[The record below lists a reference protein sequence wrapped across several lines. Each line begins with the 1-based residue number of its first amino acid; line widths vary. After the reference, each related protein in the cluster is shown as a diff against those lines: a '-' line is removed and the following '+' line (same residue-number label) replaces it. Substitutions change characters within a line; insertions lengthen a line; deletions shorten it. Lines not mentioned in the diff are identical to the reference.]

1 MTKKLI
7 VLGLLA
13 ILAAG
18 CSAVDKLTGQTDD
31 TVLPGQREDA
41 VPGKTQFPQQ
51 SDAAPSPS
59 TQPDTS
65 TTAPEPVEPAE
76 KCADDDPNCTT
87 PQDGTFS
94 DPQ

>member
-13 ILAAG
+13 FLAAG
-18 CSAVDKLTGQTDD
+18 CGAVNKLTGQSDD

-51 SDAAPSPS
+51 SDSAPAPSSPQE
-59 TQPDTS
+59 TA
-65 TTAPEPVEPAE
+65 TTAPEPAE
-76 KCADDDPNCTT
+76 KCAADDPSCATS
-87 PQDGTFS
+87 QDGTFS